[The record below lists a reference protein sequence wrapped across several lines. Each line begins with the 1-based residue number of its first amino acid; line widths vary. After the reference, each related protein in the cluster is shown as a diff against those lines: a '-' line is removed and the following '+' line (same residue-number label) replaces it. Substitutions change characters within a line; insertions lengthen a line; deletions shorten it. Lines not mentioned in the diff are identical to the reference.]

1 MKIDLKLQRIK
12 LNYEEFVVVIC
23 QVSIVER
30 QEYIV
35 HKSGS

>member
-23 QVSIVER
+23 QVSIEE